1 MSSYYVSPDLLK
13 QGVDVPESAFSGE
26 PVVISNE
33 FTAVAIQKVSM
44 RQGERVLL
52 KVLPEGSGL
61 LLDAMQ
67 LEAIT
72 RLRPEDFSRLL
83 ARNLGVE

>member
-1 MSSYYVSPDLLK
+1 MSSYYVFPGFLQ
-13 QGVDVPESAFSGE
+13 QGVDVPGAASSGE
-26 PVVISNE
+26 PIVISNE
-33 FTAVAIQKVSM
+33 YTAVAIQKINM

-52 KVLPEGSGL
+52 KILPEGSSL
-61 LLDAMQ
+61 LLDPMQ

-83 ARNLGVE
+83 ARNLGAE

>member
-1 MSSYYVSPDLLK
+1 MSSYFEPSDFLK
-13 QGVDVPESAFSGE
+13 QGVDVPDAAFVGE
-26 PVVISNE
+26 PIVVANE
-33 FTAVAIQKVSM
+33 FTAVALQKVAM

-52 KVLPEGSGL
+52 KVMPDGSSL